1 MKLLLKT
8 AFLVSAAIFSFSVN
22 AVDGFQNLK
31 FGMTL
36 DEVKAAKKCDWIK
49 HKKIPYSY
57 ECKNYSF
64 LDTKTRVLTS
74 YSKGKLAQVQVMIP
88 EERLKKVIDGLP
100 KKYEVSTPY
109 KEEKVNGDRQMTV
122 KFDDDTL
129 ELKVTYKGN
138 DDYNYTALLIYSDKV
153 YLNNLKKEQ
162 DQQIKDE
169 L

>member
-1 MKLLLKT
+1 
-8 AFLVSAAIFSFSVN
+8 
-22 AVDGFQNLK
+22 
-31 FGMTL
+31 
-36 DEVKAAKKCDWIK
+36 
-49 HKKIPYSY
+49 
-57 ECKNYSF
+57 
-64 LDTKTRVLTS
+64 
-74 YSKGKLAQVQVMIP
+74 
-88 EERLKKVIDGLP
+88 
-100 KKYEVSTPY
+100 
-109 KEEKVNGDRQMTV
+109 MTV